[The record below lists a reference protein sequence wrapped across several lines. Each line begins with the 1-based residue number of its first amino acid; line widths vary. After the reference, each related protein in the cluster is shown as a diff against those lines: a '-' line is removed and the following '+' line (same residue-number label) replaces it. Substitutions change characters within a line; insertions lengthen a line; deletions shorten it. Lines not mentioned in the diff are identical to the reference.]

1 MSIKIPEYITGPYAV
16 GTENFTI
23 VDQERTE
30 ILGPGEGPRKIAV
43 RMYYPTDKSN
53 VSGLEKADIFTE
65 RKLQGLSKA
74 FHFNAK
80 KVDSDLLK
88 GDYYEGV
95 AHVENQ
101 KFPLIMYN
109 HGHNAYM
116 EANTFLCCELASNGY
131 IVASVGHAYEAVA
144 NEYEDGSY
152 DLFDKNVNIL
162 MYGNFLRYVQ
172 TVAAQMKV
180 IKAKGSSEELFKRFD
195 AFQKKYG
202 GYIIERIPV
211 WAQDTMCVV
220 NELKIRYAKWI
231 DFSNGVGATGH
242 SIGGATAYYL
252 CHHEEEISCGVNI
265 DGSLFGDYEGMVMKK
280 PFLQICCQENYNTM
294 TRPLFGTEAP
304 VQCEVFEDLKHVGFT
319 DAKFFIPLKMVVGKM
334 DALEMYEKLSAL
346 HLDFFGN
353 YLREN

>member
-1 MSIKIPEYITGPYAV
+1 MRNLSIKIPEYITGPYAV

-43 RMYYPTDKSN
+43 RMYYPTDKEN
-53 VSGLEKADIFTE
+53 VKGLDKANVFTKRTLE
-65 RKLQGLSKA
+65 ELQKT
-74 FHFNAK
+74 FHFKNPDPAF
-80 KVDSDLLK
+80 LK
-88 GDYYEGV
+88 ADYYENA

-101 KFPLIMYN
+101 KFPLIIYN

-152 DLFDKNVNIL
+152 DLFDKNVNNL

-172 TVAAQMKV
+172 TVVAQMKV

-220 NELKIRYAKWI
+220 NELKIRYAEWI
-231 DFSNGVGATGH
+231 DFSRGVGATGH

-334 DALEMYEKLSAL
+334 DAMEMYNRLSKL
-346 HLDFFGN
+346 HLDFFGK
-353 YLREN
+353 YL